1 MKKNL
6 FDSEKYNNST
16 VLIENKKYCYQMY
29 LVFEK
34 VSINNFKK
42 ISVFLYQFR
51 ATWLSVFLI
60 DFFLRF
66 ISSLK
71 VWLLIRKMDPLR
83 KVQEKSEKM
92 IESKIDKWRVSQ
104 SALNLSTSN
113 DFIFSSLAPEISI
126 FTGYLILILALLF

>member
-1 MKKNL
+1 
-6 FDSEKYNNST
+6 
-16 VLIENKKYCYQMY
+16 MY
-29 LVFEK
+29 LVLEK
-34 VSINNFKK
+34 ASINNFKK

-60 DFFLRF
+60 NFFLRF

-71 VWLLIRKMDPLR
+71 VWLLIQKMDPRR

-92 IESKIDKWRVSQ
+92 IEAKIDKWRVSQ

-126 FTGYLILILALLF
+126 FTGYLILTLALLFKVSFLYGNYLTGALIYI

>member
-1 MKKNL
+1 MVEKEVEKNL

-51 ATWLSVFLI
+51 AT
-60 DFFLRF
+60 
-66 ISSLK
+66 
-71 VWLLIRKMDPLR
+71 
-83 KVQEKSEKM
+83 
-92 IESKIDKWRVSQ
+92 
-104 SALNLSTSN
+104 
-113 DFIFSSLAPEISI
+113 
-126 FTGYLILILALLF
+126 

>member
-1 MKKNL
+1 MVEKEVKKNL

-34 VSINNFKK
+34 VSIYNFKK

-60 DFFLRF
+60 NFFLRF

-83 KVQEKSEKM
+83 ELQEKSEKM
-92 IESKIDKWRVSQ
+92 IEAKIDK
-104 SALNLSTSN
+104 
-113 DFIFSSLAPEISI
+113 
-126 FTGYLILILALLF
+126 